1 MPLKIVGESNLGPK
15 YATLSKGFPAWVQAL
30 DKMPKSSAIIG
41 AVGVFSTLS
50 FFVWAVMG
58 ARGKYNSL
66 TYLLYN
72 THLNITYFPIVSLF
86 TIIVYSLLN

>member
-15 YATLSKGFPAWVQAL
+15 YATLSKGFPAWVQAV

-41 AVGVFSTLS
+41 GIAVCSVMS

-58 ARGKYNSL
+58 ARGKHNSL

-72 THLNITYFPIVSLF
+72 NHLNTTYFPIVSLF
-86 TIIVYSLLN
+86 TMIIYSLLN

>member
-15 YATLSKGFPAWVQAL
+15 YATLSKGFPAWVQAV

-41 AVGVFSTLS
+41 GLAVCSVMS

-58 ARGKYNSL
+58 ARGKHNSL
-66 TYLLYN
+66 TYLL
-72 THLNITYFPIVSLF
+72 
-86 TIIVYSLLN
+86 TIIPI